1 MAGHGT
7 GHASRLTTPTNSLNY
22 EGTLKQKIIFLSG
35 GSEEIGLECA
45 KAYAREGALAEVIS
59 RVTEILKC
67 EERV

>member
-22 EGTLKQKIIFLSG
+22 EGILKQKIIFLSG

-45 KAYAREGALAEVIS
+45 KDYARKGALAKVIS
-59 RVTEILKC
+59 RVSGIA
-67 EERV
+67 